1 MGILEKLNKI
11 MYKSYVLYIPRQ
23 GGRKPVK
30 KVLARSMSDLR
41 ETVESYLSENQDD
54 LDVQSC
60 KYVIC
65 VSENGE
71 EVKIKNP
78 YYIPPKKE
86 KYDSVD
92 DVMSDVWKTMYQGLL
107 SSIITQLPEMISGL
121 FSMNID
127 LFRSMLQKMGETF
140 FIRNERSE
148 IGEVVEL
155 IKGLVSLAK
164 HRNEVLSLSRE
175 IGKFLM
181 SEGEGEG
188 EGEGGLKTEGGDVGD
203 K

>member
-1 MGILEKLNKI
+1 MGILDKLMDKLV
-11 MYKSYVLYIPRQ
+11 YKSYVLYIPRQ

-30 KVLARSMSDLR
+30 KVLARSMSDLKT
-41 ETVESYLSENQDD
+41 TVEEYLEENRDD

-60 KYVIC
+60 RYVIC
-65 VSENGE
+65 VSQNGE

-78 YYIPPKKE
+78 YYVPPKKE

-107 SSIITQLPEMISGL
+107 TSIITQLPEMISGL
-121 FSMNID
+121 FAMNID
-127 LFRSMLQKMGETF
+127 LFRGMLQKMGETF
-140 FIRNERSE
+140 LIGKSEKSE

-164 HRNEVLSLSRE
+164 HKDEVLSLSKE
-175 IGKFLM
+175 IGKFLVN
-181 SEGEGEG
+181 
-188 EGEGGLKTEGGDVGD
+188 EGGLKNEGGGVGD